1 MSTWKAITGVVN
13 PLQKQRKA
21 KLYKPFNVTR
31 NARTFLQVGNYV
43 PPRTAPAIGVKST
56 RVAGRG
62 GVDVRDVR
70 GGGSMERSTAE
81 VSPITDIYHTC
92 SHSVICEL
100 PLVLWPLPI

>member
-31 NARTFLQVGNYV
+31 NARMFLQVGNYV

-62 GVDVRDVR
+62 GVDVR
-70 GGGSMERSTAE
+70 GGGLMERSTAE